1 MLTTR
6 QILACVQHHARKR
19 AHVETGDEAT
29 FEERASDSVFVVEWT
44 TLFVYY
50 IVLLQDDKK
59 LRQTESWKK
68 KFYQMGHEE
77 IVRYLEERHISVF
90 TVTFTL
96 HCLLSHLQV
105 FSRKGGIAEPEVK
118 MCTSLN
124 FDGKKALKE
133 CALWLLTLSQDCQE
147 SHYKEIG
154 AGTEKHYVYCG
165 GNEGTSVTL
174 VPGIGMSQLD
184 PRNQEVLCFA
194 HSLLKDQFSNRK
206 LSHAHELTF
215 PGGSFGR
222 KPTYFLVEPLYLSG
236 WPNHLSN
243 QWHEDE
249 AKEETRKIRYV

>member
-1 MLTTR
+1 MLTTL
-6 QILACVQHHARKR
+6 QFLSCLQHHARTR
-19 AHVETGDEAT
+19 AHVETGDEAS
-29 FEERASDSVFVVEWT
+29 FEERACDSIFVVEWT
-44 TLFVYY
+44 TRFLYY

-68 KFYQMGHEE
+68 KFYQMEHAE
-77 IVRYLEERHISVF
+77 IVRYLEQRHISVF
-90 TVTFTL
+90 TVTFML

-105 FSRKGGIAEPEVK
+105 FSKKGGIAEPEVK

-147 SHYKEIG
+147 SHYKAIG
-154 AGTEKHYVYCG
+154 SGTEKHYVYCG
-165 GNEGTSVTL
+165 GNDGTSVIL
-174 VPGIGMSQLD
+174 VPGVGMSQLD

-215 PGGSFGR
+215 PGGSYGR

-236 WPNHLSN
+236 WPNLLSN